1 MVLYRWFNGQRKY
14 TRLITCNV
22 DGTDMYV
29 LSDDDMVSHCFWKNN
44 SSILAFENKKKTG
57 PGYYLMKDKT
67 DKYIHCWP
75 QFSNDGHPSY
85 SRMVA

>member
-1 MVLYRWFNGQRKY
+1 MENVLWCYTVGFNGQRKY

-44 SSILAFENKKKTG
+44 SSILAFENKKKVA
-57 PGYYLMKDKT
+57 PGYYLMKDK
-67 DKYIHCWP
+67 
-75 QFSNDGHPSY
+75 NG
-85 SRMVA
+85 